1 MTSKSANFCL
11 VSTALMQAPA
21 NTLLWTVAS
30 ASAKQYGMTNL
41 EKRPVCLV
49 TGGARR
55 IGRAILAE
63 LAADFDL
70 AIHANRSYEKAEAL
84 ANDLSAQ
91 GVQTA
96 VFLAD
101 FSNPDSAASMVESV
115 AKHFGQIDLVVNS
128 ASTFEYDTPS
138 DFSAETMQR
147 ILTVNLVSQ
156 MVVARAFGKVGSSE
170 ATLVNILDN
179 KVFAPNPD
187 FFSYSLAK
195 FALKSAIDMLA
206 LHYREK
212 MRVCG
217 IAPGVT
223 LRSGDQTAENFE
235 KSWRHSLT
243 GTGATPKQ
251 IARTVRFIWETKSIN
266 ADTIVLDGGQRLMSM
281 ERDVAF
287 TAK

>member
-1 MTSKSANFCL
+1 MIN
-11 VSTALMQAPA
+11 PA
-21 NTLLWTVAS
+21 
-30 ASAKQYGMTNL
+30 
-41 EKRPVCLV
+41 KRPVCLV

-63 LAADFDL
+63 LATDFDL
-70 AIHANRSYEKAEAL
+70 AIHANRSRDKAEAL
-84 ANDLSAQ
+84 ANDLSLQ
-91 GVQTA
+91 GAQTA

-101 FSNPDSAASMVESV
+101 FADPNSAASMVKSV
-115 AKHFGQIDLVVNS
+115 ADRFGQIDLVVNS

-156 MVVARAFGKVGSSE
+156 MVVARAFGKVSSSE

-179 KVFAPNPD
+179 KVYAPNPD

-206 LHYREK
+206 LHYRGK

-243 GTGATPKQ
+243 GTGSTPKQ
-251 IARTVRFIWETKSIN
+251 IGRTVRFIWETKSIN

-287 TAK
+287 TVE